1 MAPQTLRTLRMWLGV
16 DCMSARV
23 DGNRSGSRTLR
34 LVAVLLCVLPLLAAC
49 GATSSEKSNPPAA
62 TAPPTLTPFPTLAA
76 TAALTDRLHLRPAA
90 PDSLT
95 LFVQPD
101 DGRAPVVDLLNDAQT
116 SIDLMIYLLSDRDV
130 ITALKNAVLRGVA
143 VRVLLEQNPCC
154 SNDNAMQRAI
164 FSDLQEARIQV
175 QWTNPAFRLT
185 HAKMAVVDGATAL
198 IMSQNLT
205 KSSFIYNREA
215 SIVDRDPADVEAL
228 AALFAADWD
237 RTAYTLTDP
246 NLVIANANARQ
257 KLMTLIGGATKSLAV
272 ESEEM
277 QDPAIIDALIAAQ
290 KRGVSVRY
298 IGPTATSGTSA
309 PQRDDNA
316 PGRKRLEDSGGGV
329 RLLAAPY
336 VHTKTIVAD
345 GTVAFV
351 GSENFSAASLDT
363 NREIGLLTT
372 DAAIVTRLTSVFAK
386 DWAAGK
392 PEG

>member
-1 MAPQTLRTLRMWLGV
+1 
-16 DCMSARV
+16 MSARAG
-23 DGNRSGSRTLR
+23 GNISWSRTLR
-34 LVAVLLCVLPLLAAC
+34 LVAVLLCTVPLLAAC
-49 GATSSEKSNPPAA
+49 GAASSEKSNLPAV
-62 TAPPTLTPFPTLAA
+62 TAAPTLTPFPTLA
-76 TAALTDRLHLRPAA
+76 TAASLVDRLHLRPAA
-90 PDSLT
+90 PNSLT

-101 DGRAPVVDLLNDAQT
+101 DSRAPVVDLLNNAQA
-116 SIDLMIYLLSDRDV
+116 SIDLMIYLLSDREV

-154 SNDNAMQRAI
+154 SNDNSMQRAI
-164 FSDLQEARIQV
+164 FSDLQEARIQT

-205 KSSFIYNREA
+205 KSSFVYNREA
-215 SIVDRDPADVEAL
+215 SIIDRDATDVEAL
-228 AALFAADWD
+228 ATLFAADWN

-257 KLMTLIGGATKSLAV
+257 KLLTLINSAAKSLSI

-298 IGPTATSGTSA
+298 IGPTAASGTSA

-316 PGRKRLEDSGGGV
+316 PGRKQLEGGGAGV

-336 VHTKTIVAD
+336 VHTKTVVAD

-351 GSENFSAASLDT
+351 GSENFSASSLDT

-372 DAAIVTRLTSVFAK
+372 DAAIITRLTSVFAK

-392 PEG
+392 QEG

>member
-1 MAPQTLRTLRMWLGV
+1 
-16 DCMSARV
+16 MSARV
-23 DGNRSGSRTLR
+23 GRNIAGSRTLR
-34 LVAVLLCVLPLLAAC
+34 LVAVLLCALPLLAAC
-49 GATSSEKSNPPAA
+49 GATGSEKSVPPAV
-62 TAPPTLTPFPTLAA
+62 TALPTLMPLPPLAA
-76 TAALTDRLHLRPAA
+76 TASLTDRLRLRPAA
-90 PDSLT
+90 PSSLT

-101 DGRAPVVDLLNDAQT
+101 DGRAPVVDLLNNAQT

-130 ITALKNAVLRGVA
+130 ITALKNAVLRNVA

-154 SNDNAMQRAI
+154 SNDNSMQRAL
-164 FSDLQEARIQV
+164 FSDLQAARIQV

-205 KSSFIYNREA
+205 KSSFTSNREA
-215 SIVDRDPADVEAL
+215 SIIDREPADVEAL
-228 AALFAADWD
+228 AALFAADWS
-237 RTAYTLTDP
+237 RTAYTPTNP

-257 KLMTLIGGATKSLAV
+257 RLMTLINGAAKSLAV

-298 IGPTATSGTSA
+298 IGPTAASGTSA

-316 PGRKRLEDSGGGV
+316 PGRKRLEGGGAGV

-336 VHTKTIVAD
+336 VHTKTVVAD

-351 GSENFSAASLDT
+351 GSENFSASSLDT

-372 DAAIVTRLTSVFAK
+372 DAAIITRLTSVFAK

-392 PEG
+392 PGG

>member
-1 MAPQTLRTLRMWLGV
+1 
-16 DCMSARV
+16 MSARV
-23 DGNRSGSRTLR
+23 ERNIAGSRTLR
-34 LVAVLLCVLPLLAAC
+34 LVAVLLCALPLLAAC
-49 GATSSEKSNPPAA
+49 GATGSEKSVPPAV
-62 TAPPTLTPFPTLAA
+62 TALPTLTPVPPLAA
-76 TAALTDRLHLRPAA
+76 TASLTDRLRLRPAA
-90 PDSLT
+90 PSSLT

-101 DGRAPVVDLLNDAQT
+101 DGRPPVVDLLNNAQT

-130 ITALKNAVLRGVA
+130 ITALKSAALRNVA

-154 SNDNAMQRAI
+154 SNDNSMQRAL
-164 FSDLQEARIQV
+164 FSDLQEARIRV

-205 KSSFIYNREA
+205 KSSFTSNREA

-228 AALFAADWD
+228 AALFAADWG
-237 RTAYTLTDP
+237 RTAYTPTNP
-246 NLVIANANARQ
+246 NLVVANANARQ
-257 KLMTLIGGATKSLAV
+257 RLMTLINGAAKSLAV

-298 IGPTATSGTSA
+298 IGPTAASGTSA

-316 PGRKRLEDSGGGV
+316 PGRKRLEGGGAGV

-336 VHTKTIVAD
+336 VHTKTVVAD

-351 GSENFSAASLDT
+351 GSENFSASSLDT

-372 DAAIVTRLTSVFAK
+372 DAAIITRLTSVFAK

-392 PEG
+392 PGG

>member
-1 MAPQTLRTLRMWLGV
+1 
-16 DCMSARV
+16 MSARV
-23 DGNRSGSRTLR
+23 GRNIAGSRTLR
-34 LVAVLLCVLPLLAAC
+34 LVAVLLCALPLLAAC
-49 GATSSEKSNPPAA
+49 GATGSEKSVPPAV
-62 TAPPTLTPFPTLAA
+62 TALPTLTPLPPLAA
-76 TAALTDRLHLRPAA
+76 TASLTDRLRLRPAA
-90 PDSLT
+90 PSSLT
-95 LFVQPD
+95 LFVQPN
-101 DGRAPVVDLLNDAQT
+101 DGRASVVDLLNNAQT

-130 ITALKNAVLRGVA
+130 ITALKNAVLRNVA

-154 SNDNAMQRAI
+154 SNDNSMQRAL
-164 FSDLQEARIQV
+164 FSDLQAARIQV

-205 KSSFIYNREA
+205 KSSFTSNREA
-215 SIVDRDPADVEAL
+215 SIVDREPADVEAL
-228 AALFAADWD
+228 AALFAADWS
-237 RTAYTLTDP
+237 RTAYTPTNP

-257 KLMTLIGGATKSLAV
+257 RLMTLINGAAKSLAV

-298 IGPTATSGTSA
+298 IGPTAASGTSA

-316 PGRKRLEDSGGGV
+316 PGRKRLEGGGAGV

-336 VHTKTIVAD
+336 VHTKTVVAD

-351 GSENFSAASLDT
+351 GSENFSASSLDT

-372 DAAIVTRLTSVFAK
+372 DAAIITRLTSVFAK

-392 PEG
+392 PGG